1 MGMAPPDLG
10 RRPEMLKITKTRREA
25 ARTVLANSREY
36 DADTMIISRD
46 GMVTALKDADKTYN
60 GPETIR
66 YNVAHIDDMV
76 TADGAIREGY

>member
-1 MGMAPPDLG
+1 MT
-10 RRPEMLKITKTRREA
+10 KITTARRA
-25 ARTVLANSREY
+25 AVRTILANSSEY
-36 DADTMIISRD
+36 DASTMVITRE

-60 GPETIR
+60 APETIR